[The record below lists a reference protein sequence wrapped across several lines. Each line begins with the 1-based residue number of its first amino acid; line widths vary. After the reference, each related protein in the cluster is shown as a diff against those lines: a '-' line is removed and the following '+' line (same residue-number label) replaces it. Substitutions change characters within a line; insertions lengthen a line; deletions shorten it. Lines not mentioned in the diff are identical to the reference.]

1 MISLHSNLTIVIV
14 GLVLQ
19 GLGISSV
26 LVSSFT
32 DALRSSIKGGLPDN
46 IETYG
51 LISGLWTSVF
61 ALGAFI
67 GPTVSGALYDVIGFR
82 DSTIFVVV
90 LEVIVAIILL
100 IFLIV
105 DRSPGPYKEL
115 SSTEHLIKS
124 TDSLFFGTENLNNK
138 ISGRYLSNGMSV
150 SIENDPN
157 NVSSNRLL
165 LGNSFTNKQASWS
178 RLVL

>member
-1 MISLHSNLTIVIV
+1 M
-14 GLVLQ
+14 
-19 GLGISSV
+19 
-26 LVSSFT
+26 
-32 DALRSSIKGGLPDN
+32 
-46 IETYG
+46 
-51 LISGLWTSVF
+51 
-61 ALGAFI
+61 GAFI

-82 DSTIFVVV
+82 NSTIYVVI

-115 SSTEHLIKS
+115 SSTEPLIKS
-124 TDSLFFGTENLNNK
+124 TDSLFFDTENLNNK

-157 NVSSNRLL
+157 VSSNRLL

-178 RLVL
+178 RFVLRILFCF